1 MLPQVMRYNYEDP
14 ESRATY
20 DHYGELLS
28 RQGYAEM
35 AVTSWVERLLGLAD
49 LPSLA
54 EAAGVAEADLPELAK
69 DATRQWTGQFNPRK
83 MTEEGFV
90 SLYQGAL
97 EGAPALIDP

>member
-1 MLPQVMRYNYEDP
+1 MGRDWRWCAALKKTCMVSNW
-14 ESRATY
+14 
-20 DHYGELLS
+20 L
-28 RQGYAEM
+28 EM
-35 AVTSWVERLLGLAD
+35 AVTSWVQRLLGLAD

-83 MTEEGFV
+83 MTEEDFV